1 MQKLKELVVSIL
13 DFFYPLFK
21 RFLSKQTYYYL
32 ACGGGNT
39 LFGFV
44 LYYICYHFLLHKET
58 LDFGF
63 YAMKP
68 HIASFF
74 FSFIITFPI
83 GFWLSRHVVWSES
96 ELHSKKQLSRHV
108 FLVLIFVGMNYGLLK
123 LFVEVFHWWAMPSQ
137 ILTTSII
144 VACSYV
150 AQKYY
155 SFKG

>member
-1 MQKLKELVVSIL
+1 MVKLTGIVVTFL
-13 DFFYPLFK
+13 DFFYPIVQK
-21 RFLSKQTYYYL
+21 FLKKQTYYYL

-44 LYYICYHFLLHKET
+44 LYYMCYHYLLHRENF
-58 LDFGF
+58 DMGF

-96 ELHSKKQLSRHV
+96 YLKGRQQLFRH
-108 FLVLIFVGMNYGLLK
+108 LVLVVVFVFMNYVLLK
-123 LFVEVFHWWAMPSQ
+123 LFVEYFQWWPLPSQ
-137 ILTTSII
+137 VITTIII
-144 VACSYV
+144 VICSYV
-150 AQKYY
+150 AQKNY
-155 SFKG
+155 SFKE